1 LWPSPLT
8 QDTAKLGEEL
18 QVLASAPSPLIAA
31 QERRAER
38 AADTGKFEKLIE
50 NLVVSECGVS
60 WLGWALSNS
69 LRLNAELQ
77 ER

>member
-1 LWPSPLT
+1 LHA
-8 QDTAKLGEEL
+8 QDTAKLAEEL

-50 NLVVSECGVS
+50 NLVVSITLVLAGLIIHADVKCS
-60 WLGWALSNS
+60 T
-69 LRLNAELQ
+69 
-77 ER
+77 